1 MENKVRD
8 GMQSLRSYM
17 DRAGLHYNI
26 QSFGCSYFKNVEPV
40 YFTGA
45 CCVFGTDPASCRNR
59 QKVEDYI
66 KKSVKYE
73 IFRRSSRP
81 GYQVLFIAPC
91 ADLAACRLYQS
102 FVNRSVAAW
111 EAAVHT
117 QRMTG
122 IYNPAAEGALA
133 SEIMKYWETEYK
145 RALAASRAVAV

>member
-1 MENKVRD
+1 MYSDNMKMFRAFLD
-8 GMQSLRSYM
+8 RSGIAYQNTTY
-17 DRAGLHYNI
+17 G
-26 QSFGCSYFKNVEPV
+26 STYFENVEPV
-40 YFTGA
+40 YFAGV
-45 CCVFGTDPASCRNR
+45 CCVFGTDPASCKNR

-102 FVNRSVAAW
+102 FVSRSVTAW

-145 RALAASRAVAV
+145 RALDEAI